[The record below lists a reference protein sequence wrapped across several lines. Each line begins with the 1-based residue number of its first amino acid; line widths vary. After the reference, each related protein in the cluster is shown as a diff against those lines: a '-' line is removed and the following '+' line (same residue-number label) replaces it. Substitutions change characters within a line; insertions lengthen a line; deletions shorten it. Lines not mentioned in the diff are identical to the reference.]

1 MRSIGPISLLE
12 EEVARSRS
20 ITLNSSTVVWLRNYL
35 ISNRHLV
42 QNSSMLRTA
51 ANCYQRWIFVSLGSF
66 QRSKSNRH
74 WAGTFHIGTIAAFPK
89 FLTKIKGLL
98 GNCWFISALAVVA
111 ERYYLLIIIHKSQ
124 IHLDFLLFRPD
135 LMEKLIISKT
145 YNHLG
150 IYELRF
156 AYTFNFLTTLLNCDL
171 IHSP

>member
-74 WAGTFHIGTIAAFPK
+74 WAGTFHIGAIAASPK

-111 ERYYLLIIIHKSQ
+111 ERYYLLIHNTQ
-124 IHLDFLLFRPD
+124 IQVDFLPCRPD

-156 AYTFNFLTTLLNCDL
+156 AYTFNFLTTLLNCEL